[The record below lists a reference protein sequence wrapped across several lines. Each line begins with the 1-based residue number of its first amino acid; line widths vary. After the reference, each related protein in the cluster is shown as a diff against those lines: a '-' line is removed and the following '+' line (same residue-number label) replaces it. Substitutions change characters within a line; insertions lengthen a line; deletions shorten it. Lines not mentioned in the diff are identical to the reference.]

1 MAKLEST
8 DLDLSDR
15 PYARHVEST
24 FGSTH
29 LFLISFLRDGYPR
42 HYSDS
47 RRPYVEIHI
56 VDSVDGT
63 LKDQLFEAPRRGPV
77 DSAFHSALQDT
88 SSNIKTR
95 LVLVQGMQLAD
106 LNGAYIDAI
115 GAQFM
120 LDPYFFSAHLDLCR
134 RLTDSASGRVGLPVL
149 LPSERHFLQIIQ
161 DDYSHMTAALKKIEG
176 RNTSMFVLCK
186 SQIPS
191 IRDRYLF
198 LVVIVLGMDLY
209 HRQRVTALRNELLK
223 EYSQEDVMT
232 ADEIPANYLYPYV
245 RDSAR
250 SAASLCH
257 EHSEIKLEADPDEM
271 GSPFHRWHW
280 NQANRRA
287 LITSMRN
294 LDKFSNDPAFNNASK
309 PSKLLPLLEDYAA
322 LIKETEVIGLD
333 MQGHLQQIIST
344 QTIEET
350 KRGLQQAD
358 SVRRKAYLADGL

>member
-56 VDSVDGT
+56 VDSVDGM

-77 DSAFHSALQDT
+77 DSVFLSALQDT

-176 RNTSMFVLCK
+176 RNT
-186 SQIPS
+186 I
-191 IRDRYLF
+191 
-198 LVVIVLGMDLY
+198 IVLGMDLY

-223 EYSQEDVMT
+223 EYSQEDVMI